1 MEHYL
6 TETNKIFKCDKDC
19 SDSMKYL
26 IKNIWSLIAH
36 DYSDTNLDQL
46 KIIRDEL
53 ISKIDKANLDQQQA
67 AITHVIT
74 LDNM

>member
-6 TETNKIFKCDKDC
+6 TETNKIFKSDNDC
-19 SDSMKYL
+19 SDSIKYL

-53 ISKIDKANLDQQQA
+53 ISKIDKANLNHQQ
-67 AITHVIT
+67 AITHVVI
-74 LDNM
+74 